1 MAMGSLFGGH
11 SISCRS
17 IVASQ
22 KPIVAPYGNPDLMQA
37 PRDGAIGIIS
47 IAQEVL
53 KVQDDS
59 LQVIEI
65 NGEGVQSFGRA
76 APMKDGV
83 ANLGRKAGN
92 MLRVVTVFRMIAAS
106 G

>member
-1 MAMGSLFGGH
+1 MGERRFWRN
-11 SISCRS
+11 SISYRG

-22 KPIVAPYGNPDLMQA
+22 KPIVAACGNPDLMQA
-37 PRDGAIGIIS
+37 PRDGAIGIVS
-47 IAQEVL
+47 FAQEVL

-65 NGEGVQSFGRA
+65 NGKSVQSFGRT

-83 ANLGRKAGN
+83 ANLGRKAGD
-92 MLRVVTVFRMIAAS
+92 MLRVVTIFRMIAAS